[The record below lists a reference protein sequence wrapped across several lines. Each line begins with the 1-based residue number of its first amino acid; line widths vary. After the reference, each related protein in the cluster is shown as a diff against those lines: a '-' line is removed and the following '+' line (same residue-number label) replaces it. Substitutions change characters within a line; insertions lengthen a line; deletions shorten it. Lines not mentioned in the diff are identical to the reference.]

1 MKELRTRH
9 AKITHE
15 HLIKKTD
22 SPFFDRCQK
31 SVTARFTF
39 YKNVQTLSD
48 REDSIELI
56 PSYFSKS
63 SEEDI
68 PIQIDEHKSALQSA
82 ST

>member
-48 REDSIELI
+48 REGIELI
-56 PSYFSKS
+56 PSYFSK